1 MTIDVEQL
9 ADLTAPASLGT
20 HRPAAGSNIILIGAS
35 GAGKSKVG
43 FLLAKLLG
51 YGFLDLDELVEGK
64 AHATAE
70 AIFASH
76 GEEHYRRLESAAIT
90 ALRGLRSHVI
100 ATGGGAVMAAGNW
113 DLLARLGTIV
123 WLNTPA
129 DEIARRLIG
138 VEAELARRPLLAEVL
153 EVKDPEGRLR
163 LLTERISA
171 LIGNRL
177 EFYRQA
183 DLVVADSYSTPES
196 TAQRVRA
203 VLVQASVLNLPT
215 EQHPYDRW
223 HVL

>member
-1 MTIDVEQL
+1 LTIDVEPFSDLGL
-9 ADLTAPASLGT
+9 AASRGA

-35 GAGKSKVG
+35 GAGKTKVG

-51 YGFLDLDELVEGK
+51 YGFLDLDQIIEGN
-64 AHATAE
+64 ARATTE
-70 AIFASH
+70 AIFSSH
-76 GEEHYRRLESAAIT
+76 GEEHFRRLETAAIT

-100 ATGGGAVMAAGNW
+100 ATGGGAVLAEGNW
-113 DLLARLGTIV
+113 DQLARLGTIV
-123 WLNTPA
+123 WLSTPA

-138 VEAELARRPLLAEVL
+138 SEAEMAKRPLLAEVL
-153 EVKDPEGRLR
+153 AVADPEARLR

-183 DLVVADSYSTPES
+183 DLVVADSFSTPES
-196 TAQRVRA
+196 TAQRVRFA
-203 VLVQASVLNLPT
+203 LQQASVLSPSI
-215 EQHPYDRW
+215 EQQPYDRW